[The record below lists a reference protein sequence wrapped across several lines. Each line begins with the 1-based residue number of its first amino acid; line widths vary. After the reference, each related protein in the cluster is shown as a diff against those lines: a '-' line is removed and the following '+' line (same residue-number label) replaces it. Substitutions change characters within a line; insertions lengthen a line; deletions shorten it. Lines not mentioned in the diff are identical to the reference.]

1 LFCRWLLKKLRIE
14 FCELLSHFAA
24 SRVLQDIRIVSLDVG
39 CHLPVVK
46 SSQVCN
52 ELELLLDIEYHGA
65 FELVLNL
72 VSIIDSN
79 ACLRVKVSRVSGE
92 VRLRLTRNPFTHWSF
107 AFTQEPRIDFD
118 IDSKLRK
125 RHLPQL
131 VPLIINQF
139 KRMLRKKHVLPAY
152 RIRFE
157 PLFSNPLYQPA
168 SFASSE
174 WLSEKIGGCLAIT
187 SVRCTRLNVCDLP
200 LGHSE
205 MFLRF
210 STSEKWVSVRASSD
224 LPFALVLRL
233 RKQSPEATTGILFRR
248 SHALKKA
255 PRSVEVLEVL
265 ADSPAAKCG
274 LKPGDIVLS
283 INNVVIRSDRQAI
296 KLLSGNVTEYDL
308 LVERLL
314 NNDLTDKGESEDS
327 PQFRRARSDFSPLS
341 MLVVKERLRKSY
353 STSDLSVFPPLETE
367 LDSATQLP
375 IYTER
380 KRSFSFGGKSSAE
393 KSRVDYSAAVCDS
406 KSETRPASLQASSET
421 KLEEPTDVKGNV
433 TQFEKETV
441 PAIVNA
447 EYSVDEPI
455 VLPLSEQ
462 HKCLTICLYTKAAL
476 NSEAVEPTPLCF
488 VSLFMSD
495 ILRECSLTDSK
506 VYSENFIF
514 KPVGRAHVPMKLRS
528 LSQHQGFDP
537 YLCYG
542 DVSAIFQWYPSST
555 CEELERD
562 LRGDREFVNLQA
574 DVQQPASKET
584 EKFTLYLH
592 GLVFL
597 SLFAVYSSGGHQ
609 WANKQ
614 FQDPTL
620 CLICLKKIW
629 LRSALQCTQCCSVI
643 HKKCQSKVS
652 LLEPCG
658 RIVEAV
664 AKDANEGEVEGS
676 EAEQAVDASLYLE
689 PEKARRGNAATS
701 IGRAVFSRSI
711 VHSAVS
717 KRWASMRLRRSNI
730 RLSRAKAK
738 TSESKVPS
746 ISSTASAAETV
757 DSDVA
762 AENALKALTSD
773 LAAAEGEGSNEN
785 VDSNFRTLLYTK
797 AGTYNEHV
805 IKAAKCMGK
814 SLFADLPLA
823 ERKEKIN
830 LQIDRLQAEI
840 NRATNARLE
849 LLRKQRESTDR
860 DDELELQLEK
870 LDETV
875 QVTVLNFHVS
885 LSVSACSGARAKR
898 YPASSL
904 FVGRRFA
911 R

>member
-1 LFCRWLLKKLRIE
+1 MLRKLRTE

-52 ELELLLDIEYHGA
+52 VRLSADEDGFEAIELELLLDVEYHGE

-79 ACLRVKVSRVSGE
+79 ACLRVKVSRISGE

-157 PLFSNPLYQPA
+157 PLFSNPMYQPA

-174 WLSEKIGGCLAIT
+174 WLSEKISGCLTIT

-210 STSEKWVSVRASSD
+210 STSDKWVSVRANSD

-248 SHALKKA
+248 SYGLKKA
-255 PRSVEVLEVL
+255 ARSVEVLEVL

-314 NNDLTDKGESEDS
+314 NNDLADKGESEGS
-327 PQFRRARSDFSPLS
+327 PQFRRTKSEFSPLS
-341 MLVVKERLRKSY
+341 MLVAKERLRKSY
-353 STSDLSVFPPLETE
+353 STSDLSVFPPLDTD
-367 LDSATQLP
+367 LGNNT
-375 IYTER
+375 
-380 KRSFSFGGKSSAE
+380 E
-393 KSRVDYSAAVCDS
+393 KSQVDYSAAISDP
-406 KSETRPASLQASSET
+406 KSVTEPASFHASSEM
-421 KLEEPTDVKGNV
+421 KLEERTDVKGNV
-433 TQFEKETV
+433 IQFEKDSV
-441 PAIVNA
+441 PATIST
-447 EYSVDEPI
+447 EYSVDDPV

-462 HKCLTICLYTKAAL
+462 RKCLTICLYTRVAQS
-476 NSEAVEPTPLCF
+476 SEAVEPTPLCF
-488 VSLFMSD
+488 VSLFLSD
-495 ILRECSLTDSK
+495 ILRECSMTDSK
-506 VYSENFIF
+506 VYSENFSF

-528 LSQHQGFDP
+528 LSQHQGFDS

-555 CEELERD
+555 CEDLERE

-574 DVQQPASKET
+574 DVQQSPSKET
-584 EKFTLYLH
+584 EN
-592 GLVFL
+592 
-597 SLFAVYSSGGHQ
+597 SGGHQ

-620 CLICLKKIW
+620 CFICLKKIW
-629 LRSALQCTQCCSVI
+629 LRSALQCTQCSSVI

-664 AKDANEGEVEGS
+664 ARDANEGEVEGS
-676 EAEQAVDASLYLE
+676 EAEQAVDASLYME
-689 PEKARRGNAATS
+689 PEKTRKGNAATS

-730 RLSRAKAK
+730 RLSRAKPK
-738 TSESKVPS
+738 TSESKGAS
-746 ISSTASAAETV
+746 ISGTAETV
-757 DSDVA
+757 DSDAA

-773 LAAAEGEGSNEN
+773 LAAAAAEKEGSNEN

-797 AGTYNEHV
+797 TGTYNEHV

-840 NRATNARLE
+840 NRATNARLD

-875 QVTVLNFHVS
+875 QVRAGRSLIIECEQEAKEELEDEEEEEEEEEEEQRQEEPPHSDNEGASSNCEQKALQSVS
-885 LSVSACSGARAKR
+885 L
-898 YPASSL
+898 
-904 FVGRRFA
+904 
-911 R
+911 